1 MNTSRSSNR
10 SSERSNQRSS
20 NRSSERSNERSNDMA
35 TMISEAHVLVCC
47 GSGGVGKT
55 TTAAA
60 IATEAARRGRRVVLI
75 TIDPAR
81 RLADALGMTGRLGNE
96 PVRLELP
103 GDQDRNSHGE
113 LWAMMLDA
121 KQTFDH
127 LVRTQS
133 RGPRQADEILG
144 NPFYVNIASRLS
156 GSQEYMA
163 AEKLYELNDDDR
175 FDLVVVD
182 TPPSREALDFLDA
195 PKRLT
200 NFLDH
205 RVYRWLVTPARGGL
219 KVLNFAA
226 QPILRTIGRVIGAD
240 VLADAV
246 DFFRAFEGIEEGF
259 RQRAHHVDVLLR
271 SADTRYVVI
280 ASPRSD
286 TVSEAL
292 YFTEQLGRAGVTTS
306 GLVINRLQPTFGR
319 GSAKSATANAA
330 KAEKAGD
337 SKLAALHRNLAHLRS
352 VAEAEET
359 SIAPLLSTLVDV
371 PVARVSQRPID
382 VHDIVAISE
391 IGRTILG

>member
-1 MNTSRSSNR
+1 MTKRAP
-10 SSERSNQRSS
+10 
-20 NRSSERSNERSNDMA
+20 NEMSAMVDAAR
-35 TMISEAHVLVCC
+35 VLVCC

-60 IATEAARRGRRVVLI
+60 IATEAARRGRRVVVI
-75 TIDPAR
+75 TIDPAK
-81 RLADALGMTGRLGNE
+81 RLADALGMTGRLGNDPVHLDLPDVLSGE
-96 PVRLELP
+96 P
-103 GDQDRNSHGE
+103 DQDRAPSGE

-121 KQTFDH
+121 KQTFDD
-127 LVRTQS
+127 LVRTQARS
-133 RGPRQADEILG
+133 QRQADEILG

-163 AEKLYELNDDDR
+163 AEKLYELNGDDR

-195 PKRLT
+195 PKKLT

-205 RVYRWLVTPARGGL
+205 RVYRWLVAPARGGL
-219 KVLNFAA
+219 KIVNFAA

-246 DFFRAFEGIEEGF
+246 DFFRAFEGIEDGF
-259 RQRAHHVDVLLR
+259 RRRAYQVDALLR

-286 TVSEAL
+286 TVNEAL

-306 GLVINRLQPTFGR
+306 GLVINRLQPVFGR
-319 GSAKSATANAA
+319 GSSKSATANAK
-330 KAEKAGD
+330 KAEKDGD
-337 SKLAALHRNLAHLRS
+337 VRLATMHSNLAHLRAI
-352 VAEAEET
+352 AEAEES
-359 SIAPLLSTLVDV
+359 SITPLLETLSGV
-371 PVARVSQRPID
+371 PVARVPQRPID
-382 VHDIVAISE
+382 VHDLTAISE

>member
-1 MNTSRSSNR
+1 MTKKAP
-10 SSERSNQRSS
+10 SE
-20 NRSSERSNERSNDMA
+20 MA
-35 TMISEAHVLVCC
+35 AVVDSARVLVCC

-60 IATEAARRGRRVVLI
+60 IATEAARRGRRVVVI
-75 TIDPAR
+75 TIDPAK

-96 PVRLELP
+96 PVRLDLP
-103 GDQDRNSHGE
+103 GDPEHDSHGE

-121 KQTFDH
+121 KQTFDD
-127 LVRTQS
+127 LVRRES
-133 RGPRQADEILG
+133 RSQRQADEILG

-163 AEKLYELNDDDR
+163 AEKLYELNGDTR

-195 PKRLT
+195 PKKLT

-246 DFFRAFEGIEEGF
+246 DFFRAFEGIEDGF
-259 RQRAHHVDVLLR
+259 RRRAYQVDALLR
-271 SADTRYVVI
+271 SGDTRYVVI

-286 TVSEAL
+286 TVNEAL
-292 YFTEQLGRAGVTTS
+292 YFTEQLSRAGVTTS
-306 GLVINRLQPTFGR
+306 GLVINRLQPVFGR
-319 GSAKSATANAA
+319 GSSKSATANAK
-330 KAEKAGD
+330 KAEKDGD
-337 SKLAALHRNLAHLRS
+337 ARLATMHSNLAHLRAI
-352 VAEAEET
+352 AEAEET
-359 SIAPLLSTLVDV
+359 SIAPLLETLSHV
-371 PVARVSQRPID
+371 PVARVPQRPVD
-382 VHDIVAISE
+382 VHDLAAISE
-391 IGRTILG
+391 IGTTILGR

>member
-1 MNTSRSSNR
+1 MTKKT
-10 SSERSNQRSS
+10 SSE
-20 NRSSERSNERSNDMA
+20 MA
-35 TMISEAHVLVCC
+35 AMVESARVLVCC

-60 IATEAARRGRRVVLI
+60 IATEAARRGRRVVVI
-75 TIDPAR
+75 TIDPAK

-96 PVRLELP
+96 PVRLDLP
-103 GDQDRNSHGE
+103 GTPERDSHGE

-121 KQTFDH
+121 KQTFDD
-127 LVRTQS
+127 LVRREARSQ
-133 RGPRQADEILG
+133 RQADEILG

-163 AEKLYELNDDDR
+163 AEKLYELNGDER

-195 PKRLT
+195 PKKLT

-246 DFFRAFEGIEEGF
+246 DFFRAFEGIEDGF
-259 RQRAHHVDVLLR
+259 RRRAYQVDALLR

-286 TVSEAL
+286 TVNEAL
-292 YFTEQLGRAGVTTS
+292 YFTEQLSRAGVSTS
-306 GLVINRLQPTFGR
+306 GLVINRLQPLFGR
-319 GSAKSATANAA
+319 GSSKSATANAK
-330 KAEKAGD
+330 KAEKDGNAG
-337 SKLAALHRNLAHLRS
+337 LAALHTNLAHLRAI
-352 VAEAEET
+352 AEAEET
-359 SIAPLLSTLVDV
+359 SIAPLLETLSHV
-371 PVARVSQRPID
+371 PVARVPQRPVD
-382 VHDIVAISE
+382 VHDLTAISE
-391 IGRTILG
+391 IGTTILGR

>member
-1 MNTSRSSNR
+1 MTKKT
-10 SSERSNQRSS
+10 SSE
-20 NRSSERSNERSNDMA
+20 MA
-35 TMISEAHVLVCC
+35 AMVESARVLVCC

-60 IATEAARRGRRVVLI
+60 IATEAARRGRRVVVI
-75 TIDPAR
+75 TIDPAK

-96 PVRLELP
+96 PVRLDLP
-103 GDQDRNSHGE
+103 GAPEPDSHGE

-121 KQTFDH
+121 KQTFDD
-127 LVRTQS
+127 LVRTQARS
-133 RGPRQADEILG
+133 QRQADEILG

-163 AEKLYELNDDDR
+163 AEKLYELNGDTR

-195 PKRLT
+195 PKKLT

-246 DFFRAFEGIEEGF
+246 DFFRAFEGIEDGF
-259 RQRAHHVDVLLR
+259 RRRAYQVDALLR

-286 TVSEAL
+286 TVNEAL
-292 YFTEQLGRAGVTTS
+292 YFTEQLSRAGVTTS
-306 GLVINRLQPTFGR
+306 GLVINRLQPMFGR
-319 GSAKSATANAA
+319 GSSKSAMANAK
-330 KAEKAGD
+330 KAERSARDGD
-337 SKLAALHRNLAHLRS
+337 GDARLTILHTNLAHLRAI
-352 VAEAEET
+352 AEAEET
-359 SIAPLLSTLVDV
+359 SIAPLLETLSHV
-371 PVARVSQRPID
+371 PVARVPQRPVD
-382 VHDIVAISE
+382 VHDLTAISE
-391 IGRTILG
+391 IGTTILGR

>member
-1 MNTSRSSNR
+1 MVDDAR
-10 SSERSNQRSS
+10 
-20 NRSSERSNERSNDMA
+20 
-35 TMISEAHVLVCC
+35 VLVCC

-60 IATEAARRGRRVVLI
+60 IATEAARRGRRVVVI
-75 TIDPAR
+75 TIDPAK
-81 RLADALGMTGRLGNE
+81 RLADALGMTGRLGND
-96 PVRLELP
+96 PVRLDLP
-103 GDQDRNSHGE
+103 DVVSGEHDQDRETSGE

-121 KQTFDH
+121 KQTFDD
-127 LVRTQS
+127 LVRTQARS
-133 RGPRQADEILG
+133 QRQADEILG

-163 AEKLYELNDDDR
+163 AEKLYELNGDDR

-195 PKRLT
+195 PKKLT

-246 DFFRAFEGIEEGF
+246 DFFRAFEGIEDGF
-259 RQRAHHVDVLLR
+259 RRRAYQVDALLR
-271 SADTRYVVI
+271 SAETRYVVI

-286 TVSEAL
+286 TVNEAL
-292 YFTEQLGRAGVTTS
+292 YFTEQLSRAGVTTS
-306 GLVINRLQPTFGR
+306 GLVINRLQPMFGR
-319 GSAKSATANAA
+319 GSAKSAAANAK

-337 SKLAALHRNLAHLRS
+337 GDSRLAILHANLAHLRAI
-352 VAEAEET
+352 AEAEES
-359 SIAPLLSTLVDV
+359 SITPLLEALSGV
-371 PVARVSQRPID
+371 PVARIPQRPVD
-382 VHDIVAISE
+382 VHDLTAISE

>member
-1 MNTSRSSNR
+1 MTKKTA
-10 SSERSNQRSS
+10 NQMA
-20 NRSSERSNERSNDMA
+20 DMVDSA
-35 TMISEAHVLVCC
+35 RVLVCC

-60 IATEAARRGRRVVLI
+60 IATEAAKHGRRVVVI
-75 TIDPAR
+75 TIDPAK

-96 PVRLELP
+96 PVRLDLP
-103 GDQDRNSHGE
+103 DDPERTQDRDSSGE

-121 KQTFDH
+121 KQTFDD
-127 LVRTQS
+127 LVRAQARS
-133 RGPRQADEILG
+133 QRQADEILG

-163 AEKLYELNDDDR
+163 AEKLYELNGDDR

-195 PKRLT
+195 PKKLT

-246 DFFRAFEGIEEGF
+246 DFFRAFEGIEDGF
-259 RQRAHHVDVLLR
+259 RRRAYDVDTLLR
-271 SADTRYVVI
+271 SSRTRYLVI
-280 ASPRSD
+280 AAPRSD
-286 TVSEAL
+286 TVDEAL
-292 YFTEQLGRAGVTTS
+292 YFVEQMSRAGVTTS
-306 GLVINRLQPTFGR
+306 GLVINRLQPRFGR
-319 GSAKSATANAA
+319 GSSKSATTNARR
-330 KAEKAGD
+330 AEKERYER
-337 SKLAALHRNLAHLRS
+337 LAVLHHNLAHLRAI
-352 VAEAEET
+352 AEAEEV
-359 SIAPLLSTLVDV
+359 SIAPLLDRLTDV
-371 PVARVSQRPID
+371 PVARIPQRAVD
-382 VHDIVAISE
+382 VHDLTAIAE
-391 IGRTILG
+391 IGTEILGR